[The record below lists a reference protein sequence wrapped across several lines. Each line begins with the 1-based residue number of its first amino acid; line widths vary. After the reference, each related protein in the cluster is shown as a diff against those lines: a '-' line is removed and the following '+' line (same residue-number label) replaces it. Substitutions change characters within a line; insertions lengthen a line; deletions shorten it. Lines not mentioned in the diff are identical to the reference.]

1 MFQGDWRWQ
10 EAFNGP
16 ADEPGNA
23 QTLEEIQVM
32 EARTAVRSKWLKIM
46 LGVVAMSIE
55 DELSA
60 QRDRCTARIQVK
72 R

>member
-1 MFQGDWRWQ
+1 
-10 EAFNGP
+10 
-16 ADEPGNA
+16 
-23 QTLEEIQVM
+23 M